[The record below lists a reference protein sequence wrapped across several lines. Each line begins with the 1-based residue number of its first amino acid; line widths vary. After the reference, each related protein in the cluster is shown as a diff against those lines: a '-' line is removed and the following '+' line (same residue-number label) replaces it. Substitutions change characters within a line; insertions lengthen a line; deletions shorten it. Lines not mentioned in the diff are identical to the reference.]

1 MTRKDEDMTAP
12 AAPHNAESASHPPT
26 LGALS
31 QLVQD
36 ALDSGTSLRRL
47 GERAIDPKTG
57 ERISWQY
64 FQKLIKNPPAS
75 PPDEIQ
81 MGALHA
87 ALGKPYRVIQAAA
100 AKQWLKYEATEL
112 SGYDEE
118 VRIIVGHLAGK
129 SKAELLRWRMMIEAD
144 EKARREAGD

>member
-1 MTRKDEDMTAP
+1 MTA
-12 AAPHNAESASHPPT
+12 AAPTSDANSPAHASP

-36 ALDSGTSLRRL
+36 ALDSGISLRRL
-47 GERAIDPKTG
+47 GDRAVDPDTG
-57 ERISWQY
+57 EKISWQY
-64 FQKLIKNPPAS
+64 FQKLVKTPPAS
-75 PPDEIQ
+75 PPDPVQ
-81 MGALHA
+81 MRALAA
-87 ALGKPYRVIQAAA
+87 ALNRPYRRIQEAAA
-100 AKQWLKYEATEL
+100 QQWLQYEATEL

-144 EKARREAGD
+144 ERAQREAGD